1 MGSAAGQ
8 GKAETSSTVAVMTG
22 GEGVT
27 ARLSGHVAQLRY
39 DQLSAGVIALVKQLI
54 LDTLGTS
61 IGASSLAPEGRI
73 IADYVA
79 ELGGKPE
86 CTVLGFGGKA
96 PAPWATLING
106 SLGHMLDYDDIGD
119 HCHFGVATVPVALAM
134 AEKLGNVSGRDLITA
149 IAAGTDLHVRLARA
163 IDLPDWTMTEGWF
176 ATQLLGSLSGTATAG
191 RLLGLDGARM
201 EEALGI
207 GYTQMSGSRQMAVG
221 IATHLRSMQAG
232 FSGQASIIAAEL
244 AKRGIIGS
252 KAVIEGRYGFF
263 RNYVKTE
270 TPHWNRLT
278 DGLGDRYPLL
288 DNHCFKVWPAC
299 AQTRPTNAAGLR
311 LLQEHNLKPGD
322 IERVTVISKDGDKAQ
337 LLSEPVAKKRRPQ
350 TSIDAKYSIP
360 FTLAVMMAKGNVT
373 LRNYTAEGLRD
384 PDVLA
389 MADRVDYR
397 ASPRTNDE
405 ETIPIVEVKT
415 KDGRTMQCQPDSVP
429 GDPKNPVSQDL
440 LEAKFRDCVSFAAK
454 PIAPASV
461 ERAIELIR
469 NLENAPDA
477 AEIVR
482 LLSA

>member
-1 MGSAAGQ
+1 M
-8 GKAETSSTVAVMTG
+8 
-22 GEGVT
+22 
-27 ARLSGHVAQLRY
+27 
-39 DQLSAGVIALVKQLI
+39 
-54 LDTLGTS
+54 
-61 IGASSLAPEGRI
+61 
-73 IADYVA
+73 
-79 ELGGKPE
+79 
-86 CTVLGFGGKA
+86 
-96 PAPWATLING
+96 
-106 SLGHMLDYDDIGD
+106 
-119 HCHFGVATVPVALAM
+119 
-134 AEKLGNVSGRDLITA
+134 
-149 IAAGTDLHVRLARA
+149 
-163 IDLPDWTMTEGWF
+163 
-176 ATQLLGSLSGTATAG
+176 
-191 RLLGLDGARM
+191 
-201 EEALGI
+201 
-207 GYTQMSGSRQMAVG
+207 
-221 IATHLRSMQAG
+221 
-232 FSGQASIIAAEL
+232 
-244 AKRGIIGS
+244 
-252 KAVIEGRYGFF
+252 
-263 RNYVKTE
+263 
-270 TPHWNRLT
+270 
-278 DGLGDRYPLL
+278 
-288 DNHCFKVWPAC
+288 WPAC

-415 KDGRTMQCQPDSVP
+415 KDGRTMPCQPDSVP